1 MDILIVEST
10 YGVQTHEPR
19 QKREMRFTKE
29 VHDIIGRGGK
39 CLLPVFALG
48 RA

>member
-1 MDILIVEST
+1 MRD
-10 YGVQTHEPR
+10 
-19 QKREMRFTKE
+19 KREEKFTRIVHE
-29 VHDIIGRGGK
+29 VVKRGGK